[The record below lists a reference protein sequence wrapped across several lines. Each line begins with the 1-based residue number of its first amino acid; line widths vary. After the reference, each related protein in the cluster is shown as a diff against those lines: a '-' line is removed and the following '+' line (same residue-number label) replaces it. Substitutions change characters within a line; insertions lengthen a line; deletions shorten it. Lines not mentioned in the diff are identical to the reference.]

1 MLAVAVA
8 LTVVACEKPNSDN
21 SQSNISG
28 NPRPYV
34 IASQGTFSNT
44 TTNALLTAETLASG
58 TLGMEQGL
66 VNDGASY
73 WVFWGDKYLYGLTY
87 NQGNAGTTRS
97 YVMNADY
104 TLSARSAEY
113 AVRRFTT
120 VGTYDKYVMTTSTG
134 DGPTEWAD
142 ENGYLPKSILVSLL
156 DVEAETY
163 TTNNTLEEHYLAENF
178 LGNGEYVTLAGIE
191 EHAGKIYSAAIPMG
205 LSQYGVK
212 AESGKWI
219 REGYE
224 DLVKSEAGGSGSGS
238 YKEGE
243 LQWTQYP
250 DECWVAIF
258 DDETLATKRVIRT
271 DKISY
276 AAGRNKSQYY
286 QMVWATESGDV
297 YVFSPSYA
305 KTMSDERQRT
315 TLPPASSA

>member
-1 MLAVAVA
+1 MNMIFKTMLAVVVA

-156 DVEAETY
+156 DVEA
-163 TTNNTLEEHYLAENF
+163 
-178 LGNGEYVTLAGIE
+178 
-191 EHAGKIYSAAIPMG
+191 
-205 LSQYGVK
+205 
-212 AESGKWI
+212 
-219 REGYE
+219 
-224 DLVKSEAGGSGSGS
+224 
-238 YKEGE
+238 
-243 LQWTQYP
+243 
-250 DECWVAIF
+250 
-258 DDETLATKRVIRT
+258 
-271 DKISY
+271 
-276 AAGRNKSQYY
+276 
-286 QMVWATESGDV
+286 
-297 YVFSPSYA
+297 
-305 KTMSDERQRT
+305 
-315 TLPPASSA
+315 